1 MRPILVTGGTG
12 TLGRA
17 VVRRLLS
24 RGCPV
29 RVLSRQAHTPGEHG
43 WAVGDLVTG
52 RGLEPALAGVG
63 TVVHCATTNGGRDV
77 AATRRL
83 VEAARAAG
91 VSHLLYVSIVGVD
104 RVPLG
109 HYRTKAECERLV
121 AESGLGWTV
130 LRATRFHDLLLRLLE
145 GLSKAPVL
153 LLPRGVAFQPVDVRD
168 VAERLAQLAEAGPAG
183 RADDFGGP
191 EARPVEAWAAE
202 FLRAR
207 GRRRPVLRVPVPGG
221 TVRALRA
228 GGNLVP
234 GRPAGRS
241 ADGAVGQAAGRA
253 AMGGEAGRI
262 TFAEFLAERYPA

>member
-12 TLGRA
+12 TLGRV

-52 RGLEPALAGVG
+52 RGVEAALSGAG
-63 TVVHCATTNGGRDV
+63 TVVHCATTNGKRDV
-77 AATRRL
+77 VATRRL

-91 VSHLLYVSIVGVD
+91 AAHLLYVSIAGVD

-121 AESGLGWTV
+121 VESGLGWTV
-130 LRATRFHDLLLRLLE
+130 LRATQFHDLVARVLD

-153 LLPRGVAFQPVDVRD
+153 LVPRGVSFQPVDVRE
-168 VAERLAQLAEAGPAG
+168 VAERVAQLAEAGPVG

-191 EARPVEAWAAE
+191 QVRPVEALAAD
-202 FLRAR
+202 FLAAR
-207 GRRRPVLRVPVPGG
+207 GRRRPVLRAPLPGG
-221 TVRALRA
+221 VGRALRA

-234 GRPAGRS
+234 AHPAGRT
-241 ADGAVGQAAGRA
+241 
-253 AMGGEAGRI
+253 
-262 TFAEFLAERYPA
+262 TFAEFLAQRYPA

>member
-12 TLGRA
+12 TLGSA
-17 VVRRLLS
+17 VVGRLLS

-52 RGLEPALAGVG
+52 RGLDAALAGAG
-63 TVVHCATTNGGRDV
+63 TVVHCATTHGKRDV
-77 AATRRL
+77 EATRRL
-83 VEAARAAG
+83 LEAARGAG
-91 VSHLLYVSIVGVD
+91 VPHLLYVSIVGVD

-109 HYRTKAECERLV
+109 YYRVKAECERLV
-121 AESGLGWTV
+121 ADSGLGWTV
-130 LRATRFHDLLLRLLE
+130 LRATQFHDLLARVLE
-145 GLSKAPVL
+145 GLSKAPVVVV
-153 LLPRGVAFQPVDVRD
+153 PRGVAFQPVDVRD
-168 VAERLAQLAEAGPAG
+168 VAERLAELAEGAPAG

-191 EARPVEAWAAE
+191 RARPVEALAAE

-207 GRRRPVLRVPVPGG
+207 GRRRPVLRAPLPGRS
-221 TVRALRA
+221 VKALRA

-234 GRPAGRS
+234 EHR
-241 ADGAVGQAAGRA
+241 
-253 AMGGEAGRI
+253 AGRI

>member
-12 TLGRA
+12 TLGRV
-17 VVRRLLS
+17 VVRRLLA

-52 RGLEPALAGVG
+52 RGVEAALSGAG
-63 TVVHCATTNGGRDV
+63 TVVHCATTNGKRDV
-77 AATRRL
+77 QATRRL

-91 VSHLLYVSIVGVD
+91 AGHLLYVSIVGVD

-109 HYRTKAECERLV
+109 YYRTKAECERLV

-130 LRATRFHDLLLRLLE
+130 LRATQFHDLVARVLD

-153 LLPRGVAFQPVDVRD
+153 LVPRGVSFQPVDVRE
-168 VAERLAQLAEAGPAG
+168 VAERVAELAEAGPVG

-191 EARPVEAWAAE
+191 QVRPVEALAAD
-202 FLRAR
+202 FLAAR
-207 GRRRPVLRVPVPGG
+207 GRRRPVLRAPLPGG
-221 TVRALRA
+221 TGRALRA

-234 GRPAGRS
+234 AHPAGRT
-241 ADGAVGQAAGRA
+241 
-253 AMGGEAGRI
+253 

>member
-12 TLGRA
+12 TLGRV

-52 RGLEPALAGVG
+52 RGVEAALSGAG
-63 TVVHCATTNGGRDV
+63 TVVHCATTNGKRDV
-77 AATRRL
+77 PATRRL

-91 VSHLLYVSIVGVD
+91 AAHLLYVSVVGVD

-109 HYRTKAECERLV
+109 YYRTKAECERLV
-121 AESGLGWTV
+121 VESGLDWTV
-130 LRATRFHDLLLRLLE
+130 LRATQFHDLVARVLD

-153 LLPRGVAFQPVDVRD
+153 LVPRGVSFQPVDVRE
-168 VAERLAQLAEAGPAG
+168 VAERVAQLVEAGPAG

-191 EARPVEAWAAE
+191 QVRPVEALAAD
-202 FLRAR
+202 FLAAR
-207 GRRRPVLRVPVPGG
+207 GRRRPVLRAPLPGG
-221 TVRALRA
+221 TGRALRA

-234 GRPAGRS
+234 AG
-241 ADGAVGQAAGRA
+241 AAGGPWAVRPT
-253 AMGGEAGRI
+253 GRT

>member
-12 TLGRA
+12 TLGRV
-17 VVRRLLS
+17 VVRRLLA

-52 RGLEPALAGVG
+52 RGLEAALSGAG
-63 TVVHCATTNGGRDV
+63 TVVHCATTNGKRDV

-83 VEAARAAG
+83 VEAAGGAG

-109 HYRTKAECERLV
+109 YYRTKAECERLV

-130 LRATRFHDLLLRLLE
+130 LRATQFHDLLLRVLE

-153 LLPRGVAFQPVDVRD
+153 VVPRGVAFQTVDVRD
-168 VAERLAQLAEAGPAG
+168 VAERLAQLAEGAPAG
-183 RADDFGGP
+183 RAADFGGP
-191 EARPVEAWAAE
+191 QVRAVEALAEE

-207 GRRRPVLRVPVPGG
+207 GRRRPVLRAPVPGRA
-221 TVRALRA
+221 VRALRA
-228 GGNLVP
+228 GGNLAP
-234 GRPAGRS
+234 ECA
-241 ADGAVGQAAGRA
+241 
-253 AMGGEAGRI
+253 AGRI
-262 TFAEFLAERYPA
+262 TFAEFLAECRPS

>member
-52 RGLEPALAGVG
+52 RGVEAALAGAG
-63 TVVHCATTNGGRDV
+63 TVVHCATTNGKRDV

-83 VEAARAAG
+83 VEAAGGAG
-91 VSHLLYVSIVGVD
+91 VAHLLYVSIVGVD

-109 HYRTKAECERLV
+109 YYRAKAECERLV
-121 AESGLGWTV
+121 VESGLGWTV
-130 LRATRFHDLLLRLLE
+130 LRATQFHDLVLRVLD

-153 LLPRGVAFQPVDVRD
+153 VVPRGVAFQPVDVRD
-168 VAERLAQLAEAGPAG
+168 VAERVAQLAEAGPAG
-183 RADDFGGP
+183 RAGDFGGP
-191 EARPVEAWAAE
+191 EVRPVEALAAE

-207 GRRRPVLRVPVPGG
+207 GRRRPVLRAPVPGG
-221 TVRALRA
+221 TARALRA
-228 GGNLVP
+228 GGNLVAP
-234 GRPAGRS
+234 GRAVPPGDLVPAHP
-241 ADGAVGQAAGRA
+241 
-253 AMGGEAGRI
+253 AGRI
-262 TFAEFLAERYPA
+262 TFAEFLAERFPA